1 MSAKIGRN
9 DPCPCGAKRPNGLPM
24 RYKNCCMRK
33 VPREVG
39 ILVAEDNDS
48 EDPIVGLVWN
58 DKEFFVEKKS
68 GIVKRPDHA
77 LFMLSRKKMSGD
89 NKVLTLLHNPTIFSF
104 QLEANLAVYE
114 RIFAVDTNTKDGV
127 SVSCVVEAKAIR
139 VRNDLLEVRYC
150 RSFCILFRNA
160 NDPEK
165 HAWCKLINWLI
176 AHPRYR
182 KEQRFCIVTDHEVAK
197 HEKYNSRELPVFEEY
212 LLPENVEFHYAS
224 DASADSTFNTLIR
237 ESDQYA
243 RTILNDLLDKGSASI
258 GGRVVSIEQIPH
270 LKAAKE

>member
-1 MSAKIGRN
+1 
-9 DPCPCGAKRPNGLPM
+9 M
-24 RYKNCCMRK
+24 RYKNCCMK
-33 VPREVG
+33 KLPREVG

-77 LFMLSRKKMSGD
+77 LFMLSRKKRNGD
-89 NKVLTLLHNPTIFSF
+89 NKVLALFHNPTAPSF
-104 QLEANLAVYE
+104 KLEVHLTVYE
-114 RIFAVDTNTKDGV
+114 RVFAIDTNTKDGV

-139 VRNDLLEVRYC
+139 VTEDLVKVLYC

-165 HAWCKLINWLI
+165 HAWCKLINWLT

-197 HEKYNSRELPVFEEY
+197 HEKYNSRELPVDEEY

-224 DASADSTFNTLIR
+224 DASADSTFNILIR
-237 ESDQYA
+237 KSDQYA
-243 RTILNDLLDKGSASI
+243 RTILSDLLDKGSASI
-258 GGRVVSIEQIPH
+258 DGRMVSIEQVPH
-270 LKAAKE
+270 LKAARE